1 MTGPR
6 LYRVSL
12 ILSVAGG
19 LLTTLEFI
27 SADFIWNTWAWVT
40 SGGHSVWSPPD
51 FSKQFDTPNR
61 YPGPIGELGVLIWAF
76 AVGAGTV
83 YFLSKHSLQAFL
95 QNPSKSVGWPITGFL
110 VGLLSGLVS
119 CALGSFFAV
128 LVLVST
134 QKAISSGLLII
145 APLIYSAI
153 AIYLVGAP
161 IGLIGGILGSVSE
174 LVLRR
179 IYRATAPPATSPD
192 K

>member
-19 LLTTLEFI
+19 LLTTLELI
-27 SADFIWNTWAWVT
+27 SAEFIWSTWAWVT
-40 SGGHSVWSPPD
+40 SEGHSVWSPPD
-51 FSKQFDTPNR
+51 FSKWFDTPNR

-76 AVGAGTV
+76 TVGAGTV
-83 YFLSKHSLQAFL
+83 FVLSKHSLRSFL
-95 QNPSKSVGWPITGFL
+95 KNPSTSAGWPITGFL
-110 VGLLSGLVS
+110 IGLSSGLIS

-134 QKAISSGLLII
+134 LKPVSFELLLITL
-145 APLIYSAI
+145 LIYSAM
-153 AIYLVGAP
+153 ALNLVGAP
-161 IGLIGGILGSVSE
+161 IGLIGGIVGSVSE

-179 IYRATAPPATSPD
+179 IYRAIAPPATSPD